1 MCGCQN
7 RDAGHATVF
16 SIHFAGCGMTE
27 YYSGGFDLRIPV
39 EALPDDP
46 SLADQWLV
54 PENRNRI
61 STDAMTWPMP
71 EEVSKYCEE
80 TQWGYPMGC
89 INNFS
94 ELLSDLHKRDVVTA
108 NFTPVCFTISEVTV
122 EALSRDGWAYHFSEA
137 PKMEDL
143 LAWGWRFLGFD
154 VAELN
159 GLSSG
164 LKGFGYIEPYW
175 SQLRARFGSE
185 LNEVGLFRDAAI
197 ASQFAELRGS
207 EFRSHAPFDVVGILV
222 HDPR

>member
-1 MCGCQN
+1 ME
-7 RDAGHATVF
+7 
-16 SIHFAGCGMTE
+16 E

-46 SLADQWLV
+46 LLAGHWLV
-54 PENRNRI
+54 PTNRNRI
-61 STDAMTWPMP
+61 STDATAWPMP
-71 EEVSKYCEE
+71 EEVFKYCVE
-80 TQWGYPMGC
+80 TPWSYPMGC

-94 ELLSDLHKRDVVTA
+94 DLLSELHKRGVVTA

-122 EALSRDGWAYHFSEA
+122 EALCKDGWAYHFSEA
-137 PKMEDL
+137 PRMEDL
-143 LAWGWRFLGFD
+143 LTWGWQFVGFD

-164 LKGFGYIEPYW
+164 LKGFDYIEPSW
-175 SQLRARFGSE
+175 SQLRARFGCE

-197 ASQFAELRGS
+197 ASQFAKLRGS

-222 HDPR
+222 HNPR